1 MAERPLRLLLRP
13 EPVDVMAEVP
23 EGPPLNFRWRRAQYR
38 IARAEGPER
47 IGPEW
52 WLEAPDVEGR
62 EDEKDEEYE
71 KRRKQTIKEKRAQ
84 RTRDYFRVEDED
96 GRRYWLYRQGLYG
109 LSEEPPRWFLHGI
122 FA

>member
-1 MAERPLRLLLRP
+1 
-13 EPVDVMAEVP
+13 MAEVP

-47 IGPEW
+47 IDPEW
-52 WLEAPDVEGR
+52 WLENPLEEGG
-62 EDEKDEEYE
+62 DKDKEAV
-71 KRRKQTIKEKRAQ
+71 RKQVGTRKARL
-84 RTRDYFRVEDED
+84 TRDYFRVEDGE

-109 LSEEPPRWFLHGI
+109 QSETSPRWFLHGI